1 MYLQDRITSDPRIFD
16 GQPYI
21 RSTRLT
27 VRDVV
32 ETLLT
37 HRSCDHLLAE
47 HPELLRLFR
56 QAQDLL
62 WTAPCDLRQATR
74 AVSGYQRAL
83 REIGAD

>member
-47 HPELLRLFR
+47 HPEL
-56 QAQDLL
+56 D
-62 WTAPCDLRQATR
+62 PEDVR
-74 AVSGYQRAL
+74 AAAEFAAL
-83 REIGAD
+83 HLDPNGH